1 MPLPSENPRQMPIRG
16 AFHEIPVGK
25 DAVFFALLS
34 SLEPLETRDGKPY
47 WRVTFRD
54 ALRTVSQPIWND
66 SPWAELCKNRWKS
79 GTFFKIRATLTENK
93 YGLQLDIRQ
102 IREVEEK
109 DAQDGFDPQMCLRH
123 SRYDSERM
131 FQELMQILA
140 DKVTR
145 TTLRKTIFSIFT
157 TYRTKLLTHPAAV
170 HHHHAWV
177 GGLLEHTLE
186 VTRNGLFFAE
196 RYAQKYREMPSL
208 DVDIVVAGAMIHDIG
223 KLEELDLNTNDIT
236 FTPAGGLLGHLV
248 IGVHMLR
255 DAALATGLD
264 EETTLRL
271 EHIILSHQRLPE
283 WGSPKPPMTPES
295 LIIHYADDLDAKLDI
310 MNSTFLEGSDLERQQ
325 PLTSKKN
332 LLQYQLFRAGTPMTA
347 VPEPETQVKEPE
359 TRLAESDDERD
370 DAEEEL

>member
-1 MPLPSENPRQMPIRG
+1 MSQPLENLRQKPILG

-25 DAVFFALLS
+25 DAIFFVLLS
-34 SLEPLETRDGKPY
+34 SIEPLETRDGKPY

-54 ALRTVSQPIWND
+54 AMRTVSQPIWND
-66 SPWAELCKNRWKS
+66 SPWAECCKNIWKPGS
-79 GTFFKIRATLTENK
+79 FFKIRAILTENK

-102 IREVEEK
+102 IREVKEE
-109 DAQDGFDPQMCLRH
+109 DAQDGFDPQMCQRR
-123 SRYDSERM
+123 SRYDPERM

-145 TTLRKTIFSIFT
+145 TTLRKTIFSIFMT
-157 TYRTKLLTHPAAV
+157 HRLKLLTHPAAV

-177 GGLLEHTLE
+177 GGLLEHTLD

-208 DVDIVVAGAMIHDIG
+208 DVGIVVAGAMIHDIG
-223 KLEELDLNTNDIT
+223 KLEELELNPNDIA
-236 FTPAGGLLGHLV
+236 FTPAGGLLGHLI
-248 IGVHMLR
+248 IGVRILR
-255 DAALATGLD
+255 EAAQATGLD

-283 WGSPKPPMTPES
+283 WGSPKPPMTPEA

-310 MNSTFLEGSDLERQQ
+310 MNSTFLEGSEAERQQ
-325 PLTSKKN
+325 PHI
-332 LLQYQLFRAGTPMTA
+332 
-347 VPEPETQVKEPE
+347 
-359 TRLAESDDERD
+359 
-370 DAEEEL
+370 